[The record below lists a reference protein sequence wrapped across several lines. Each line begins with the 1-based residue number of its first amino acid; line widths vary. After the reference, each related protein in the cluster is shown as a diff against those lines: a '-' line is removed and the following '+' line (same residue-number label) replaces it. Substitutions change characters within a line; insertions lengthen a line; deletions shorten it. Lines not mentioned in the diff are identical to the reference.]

1 MAMDTQTLSPSAA
14 TKGIRGKVI
23 RSKFGQLPPLA
34 RKTIVGVIG
43 GTIVLIGVAMIL
55 LPGPALI
62 VIPIGLGILA
72 TEFVWARR
80 VVRRGRVFVGRNWRR
95 VKNKVKR

>member
-1 MAMDTQTLSPSAA
+1 MDTQTISPAAA
-14 TKGIRGKVI
+14 TKGVQGKI
-23 RSKFGQLPPLA
+23 ARSKFGQLPLLV

-43 GTIVLIGVAMIL
+43 GTIVLIGVALIV
-55 LPGPALI
+55 LPGPAFI

-80 VVRRGRVFVGRNWRR
+80 VVKRGRIFVEQVKRR
-95 VKNKVKR
+95 VTGKAPK

>member
-1 MAMDTQTLSPSAA
+1 
-14 TKGIRGKVI
+14 
-23 RSKFGQLPPLA
+23 
-34 RKTIVGVIG
+34 
-43 GTIVLIGVAMIL
+43 MIL
-55 LPGPALI
+55 LPGPAFI

-95 VKNKVKR
+95 VTKKVKK